1 MKIIL
6 LHIIDDID
14 DTEYVEIDVEN
25 TGETELS
32 VWFDDGDKKFNV
44 PKSLM
49 KEWPDEGDTGTAVI
63 AFWFAKREELI

>member
-1 MKIIL
+1 MRT
-6 LHIIDDID
+6 IDDID
-14 DTEYVEIDVEN
+14 DIEYVEIDVEN

-49 KEWPDEGDTGTAVI
+49 KEWPEKGDTGTAMI
-63 AFWFAKREELI
+63 KLWFAEREGII